1 MALFLVGGD
10 NMLFNVKDVGDF
22 LTNKQF
28 IDTVIVP
35 LVQIDLTEQGI
46 KQSSS
51 ASDYLLN
58 LTNFIEHQFKG
69 RIMLMPPVTYL
80 TGVDQSGAVMLF
92 EQQLQAA
99 GFKHVFFM
107 TSDHALTTLQQ
118 THNIV
123 WLPSIPLESMDAT
136 VKNKILEDQLAQV
149 IPVFSAKWSQA

>member
-1 MALFLVGGD
+1 
-10 NMLFNVKDVGDF
+10 MLFTVKDVSDF
-22 LTNKQF
+22 LANKPF

-35 LVQIDLTEQGI
+35 LVQIDLSEDGI

-69 RIMLMPPVTYL
+69 RIMLMPPITYL
-80 TGVDQSGAVMLF
+80 KGVDQSDAMLLF
-92 EQQLQAA
+92 EQKLKEA

-107 TSDHALTTLQQ
+107 TSDHSLTALQQ
-118 THNIV
+118 THTVV

>member
-1 MALFLVGGD
+1 
-10 NMLFNVKDVGDF
+10 MLYNVKDVSDF
-22 LTNKQF
+22 LANKQF
-28 IDTVIVP
+28 IDTVMLP
-35 LVQIDLTEQGI
+35 LVQIDMSDEGI

-69 RIMLMPPVTYL
+69 RIMLMPPLTYL
-80 TGVDQSGAVMLF
+80 KGVDQSGAIMLF
-92 EQQLQAA
+92 EQKLHEA

-107 TSDHALTTLQQ
+107 TSDHTLTNLQE